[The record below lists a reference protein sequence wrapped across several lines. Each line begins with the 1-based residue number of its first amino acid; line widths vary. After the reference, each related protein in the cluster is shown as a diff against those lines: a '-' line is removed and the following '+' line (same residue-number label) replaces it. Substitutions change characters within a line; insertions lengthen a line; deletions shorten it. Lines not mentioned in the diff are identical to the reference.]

1 MGGVGRT
8 FVLEVLGVVTLL
20 EVDVAVVTSPFS
32 LDELG
37 ETLVIEADE
46 GDREEGTCGVAL
58 LSEAVPTDKVDHTPL
73 VVELGDLRVR
83 VGVDEARR
91 PVEVLRL
98 DVLRG
103 DAELKT
109 TGHHLCDVGRTDD
122 RTTDT
127 LRDHRPHFIE
137 VTTGVGIEGEA
148 EAIIEEPCGRSQ
160 R

>member
-1 MGGVGRT
+1 MPSEPVWVGSVGPSYLRYS
-8 FVLEVLGVVTLL
+8 VVVTLL
-20 EVDVAVVTSPFS
+20 EVDVVGRLLTLLV
-32 LDELG
+32 DELG

-46 GDREEGTCGVAL
+46 GDREECTCRVAL
-58 LSEAVPTDKVDHTPL
+58 LSESVSTDKVDHTPL

-109 TGHHLCDVGRTDD
+109 TGHHFCDVGRTDD

-127 LRDHRPHFIE
+127 LRDHGAHFIE
-137 VTTGVGIEGEA
+137 VTTGVGIEE
-148 EAIIEEPCGRSQ
+148 S
-160 R
+160 